1 MRRVPGRWTGGYNIY
16 ILKRMLRASV
26 LIVGGGPCGLVAAIE
41 LGRRGVGCVVFNDRP
56 DTTPHPQANATQART
71 MEHFRRLGIA
81 AEIRRQGLPGDYPTD
96 IAYFTRYTAYEL
108 ARFRQ
113 PASARTAEIA
123 RASTGSWSTPE
134 LPHRCSQLYIEQV
147 LKRAAASYPSVALR
161 FGWTVT
167 AIERS
172 ADGVSVQA
180 ERADGGARE
189 TWRGDYLVGADGP
202 RSLVRRTLGID
213 YAGESGV
220 VRDFMGGRMHATY
233 LRSPELYRVI
243 RHERAW
249 MYWAFNPERRS
260 FMAALDGRERFAF
273 HTQIRPGE
281 EDFAARPD
289 AGRAYLAQ
297 ALGVE
302 LPVEVI
308 FTASWNAGYTLVA
321 ERFGDGPVFI
331 GGDAAHL
338 FTPTGGL
345 GYNTAV
351 EDAVNL
357 GWKLAA
363 VVLGWGGAGLLATY
377 EAERRPAAQ
386 RNTAIARGFADSI
399 GRYTAHAAIEAP
411 GPDGDR
417 ARTEAGA
424 YLLDHA
430 RREFNIPGVTFGI
443 RYDASPVVIADAAP
457 PPDEINRYVPSGVP
471 GGRAPHAWLADGAS
485 LYDRLGRDFTLLRLA
500 RADATGFFAA
510 ARVLQ
515 MPLAELDLSSEP
527 DGAALRELYGADL
540 ALVRPDQH
548 LAWRGDDRADAR
560 AVLERVTGRAIPA

>member
-1 MRRVPGRWTGGYNIY
+1 MTGR
-16 ILKRMLRASV
+16 AAV
-26 LIVGGGPCGLVAAIE
+26 LVVGGGPCGLVLAIE
-41 LGRRGVGCVVFNDRP
+41 LGRRGVDCVVFNDRP

-81 AEIRRQGLPGDYPTD
+81 AEIRRLGLPGDYPTD
-96 IAYFTRYTAYEL
+96 IAYFTRYTGYEL

-113 PASARTAEIA
+113 PPSARTAAIA

-147 LKRAAASYPSVALR
+147 LKRAAASCPSVTLR

-167 AIERS
+167 RVEPA
-172 ADGVSVQA
+172 ADGVTVHA
-180 ERADGGARE
+180 ERTDGGGSEA
-189 TWRGDYLVGADGP
+189 WRGDFVVGADGP

-213 YAGESGV
+213 YSGESGV

-233 LRSPELYRVI
+233 LRAPELYHVI
-243 RHERAW
+243 PHDRAW
-249 MYWAFNPERRS
+249 MYWAFNRERRS

-273 HTQIRPGE
+273 HTQLRPGE
-281 EDFAARPD
+281 DESAA
-289 AGRAYLAQ
+289 AGAAYFRQ
-297 ALGVE
+297 ALGAE
-302 LPVEVI
+302 LPIEVL
-308 FTASWNAGYTLVA
+308 FCATWHAGYTLVA
-321 ERFGDGPVFI
+321 ERFGAGRAFV

-363 VVLGWGGAGLLATY
+363 VVQGWGGPGLAATY
-377 EAERRPAAQ
+377 ELERRPAAQ

-399 GRYTAHAAIEAP
+399 GRYAAHDAIEAP
-411 GPDGDR
+411 GQAGER
-417 ARTEAGA
+417 ARAEAGA

-430 RREFNIPGVTFGI
+430 QREFSIPGVTFGV

-471 GGRAPHAWLADGAS
+471 GGRTPHAWLADGTS

-500 RADATGFFAA
+500 AVDASGFVAA
-510 ARVLQ
+510 ARDLAI
-515 MPLAELDLSSEP
+515 PLAPLDLSGEP
-527 DGAALRELYGADL
+527 AASDLRELYGADL
-540 ALVRPDQH
+540 ALIRPDQH
-548 LAWRGDDRADAR
+548 LAWRGDERADAR
-560 AVLERVTGRAIPA
+560 AVLERLTGR

>member
-1 MRRVPGRWTGGYNIY
+1 MTE
-16 ILKRMLRASV
+16 RAPV

-96 IAYFTRYTAYEL
+96 IAHFTRYIGYEL
-108 ARFRQ
+108 ARLRQ
-113 PASARTAEIA
+113 PASARTAELA
-123 RASTGSWSTPE
+123 RVSTGSWSTPE

-147 LKRAAASYPSVALR
+147 LKRVAASYPSVTLR

-167 AIERS
+167 AVEL
-172 ADGVSVQA
+172 APDGAIARA
-180 ERADGGARE
+180 ERADGGASE
-189 TWRGDYLVGADGP
+189 TWHGDYLVGADGP

-213 YAGESGV
+213 YTGESGV

-243 RHERAW
+243 PHERAW

-281 EDFAARPD
+281 EDFAARPE
-289 AGRAYLAQ
+289 ASEVYLRQ
-297 ALGVE
+297 ALGT
-302 LPVEVI
+302 EVPI
-308 FTASWNAGYTLVA
+308 EVLFCATWNAGYTLVA
-321 ERFGDGPVFI
+321 ERFGAGRVFI

-363 VVLGWGGAGLLATY
+363 VVQGWGGPGLLATY
-377 EAERRPAAQ
+377 ESERRPTAQ

-411 GPDGDR
+411 GPEGERVR
-417 ARTEAGA
+417 AEAGA

-443 RYDASPVVIADAAP
+443 RYDASPIVIADAAP
-457 PPDEINRYVPSGVP
+457 PADEINRYVPSGVP
-471 GGRAPHAWLADGAS
+471 GGRAPHAWLADGTS
-485 LYDRLGRDFTLLRLA
+485 LYDRLGRDFTLVALATVGASRFIEAA
-500 RADATGFFAA
+500 RALGI
-510 ARVLQ
+510 
-515 MPLAELDLSSEP
+515 PLAQLDLSREP
-527 DGAALRELYGADL
+527 AAGELRELYGADL
-540 ALVRPDQH
+540 ALVRPDHH
-548 LAWRGDDRADAR
+548 LAWRGDARADAS
-560 AVLERVTGRAIPA
+560 ALLERVTGRLTPAATASPPSSRG

>member
-1 MRRVPGRWTGGYNIY
+1 
-16 ILKRMLRASV
+16 
-26 LIVGGGPCGLVAAIE
+26 
-41 LGRRGVGCVVFNDRP
+41 
-56 DTTPHPQANATQART
+56 
-71 MEHFRRLGIA
+71 
-81 AEIRRQGLPGDYPTD
+81 
-96 IAYFTRYTAYEL
+96 
-108 ARFRQ
+108 
-113 PASARTAEIA
+113 
-123 RASTGSWSTPE
+123 
-134 LPHRCSQLYIEQV
+134 V
-147 LKRAAASYPSVALR
+147 LKRTAADHPSVTLR

-167 AIERS
+167 AVEQS
-172 ADGVSVQA
+172 ADGVIAHA

-189 TWRGDYLVGADGP
+189 SWRGDYLVGADGS
-202 RSLVRRTLGID
+202 RSLVRRALEID

-233 LRSPELYRVI
+233 LRAPELYRAI
-243 RHERAW
+243 PHARPW

-281 EDFAARPD
+281 EGFAARPG
-289 AGRAYLAQ
+289 AGEAYLRQ
-297 ALGVE
+297 ALGAEV
-302 LPVEVI
+302 PVEI
-308 FTASWNAGYTLVA
+308 LFSASWNAGYTLVA
-321 ERFGDGPVFI
+321 ERFGAGRAFV

-363 VVLGWGGAGLLATY
+363 VAQGWGGPGLLATY

-399 GRYTAHAAIEAP
+399 GRYTAHEAIEAP

-417 ARTEAGA
+417 VRAEAGA

-430 RREFNIPGVTFGI
+430 QREFSIPGVTFGV
-443 RYDASPVVIADAAP
+443 RYDASPIVLADSAP

-471 GGRAPHAWLADGAS
+471 GGRAPHAWLADGSS
-485 LYDRLGRDFTLLRLA
+485 LYDRFGRNFTLIKLA
-500 RADATGFFAA
+500 SADGEAFADA
-510 ARVLQ
+510 ARDLGV
-515 MPLAELDLSSEP
+515 PLAPLDLSREP
-527 DGAALRELYGADL
+527 AANELRELYGADL

-548 LAWRGDDRADAR
+548 LAWRGDARADAR
-560 AVLERVTGRAIPA
+560 AVLARVMGR